1 MSRVRVTI
9 DALALRGLEP
19 AERSALVEGLRT
31 ELARVLADPA
41 TRRTWARSHRT
52 PVMRL
57 GHMPLEPGAAGGR
70 KFGGGLAQGIAKRLT
85 P

>member
-9 DALALRGLEP
+9 DELALKGLGP
-19 AERSALVEGLRT
+19 SERKALVEGLRT

-41 TRRTWARSHRT
+41 ARKDLRSART

-57 GHMPLEPGAAGGR
+57 GSVPMATTVSGGR
-70 KFGGGLAQGIAKRLT
+70 HFGGELARTIGKKLK